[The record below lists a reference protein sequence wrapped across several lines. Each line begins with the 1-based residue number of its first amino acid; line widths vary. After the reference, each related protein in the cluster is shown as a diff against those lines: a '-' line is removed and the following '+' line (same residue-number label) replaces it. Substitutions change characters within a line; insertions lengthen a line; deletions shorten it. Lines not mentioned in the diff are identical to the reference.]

1 MSVKKNISN
10 NIFMDQEYSD
20 SQIGFHKLSIRILEW
35 PLYPADT
42 NFDRIG
48 FTQRIKRTRLFMDEN
63 VASPIFQKFSFKGEA

>member
-1 MSVKKNISN
+1 MS
-10 NIFMDQEYSD
+10 QEYSD

-48 FTQRIKRTRLFMDEN
+48 PTTPTYKYTRLCMDEN